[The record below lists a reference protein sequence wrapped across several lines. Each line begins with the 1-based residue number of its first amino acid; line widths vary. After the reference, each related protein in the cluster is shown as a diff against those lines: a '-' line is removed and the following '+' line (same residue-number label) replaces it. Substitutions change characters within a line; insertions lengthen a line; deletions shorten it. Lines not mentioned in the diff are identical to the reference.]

1 MLNLYTSVLVNLLPH
16 MKIRNILPI
25 FAILFVT
32 TLSVANT
39 YAYFTAQRTAST
51 NTFATGTLDLDIS
64 SGDSVNASLVVENL
78 GISSNIQGNKSWTV
92 KNSGSLPGRLLIK
105 MQNVLNKENGCN
117 DQEKFA
123 EESCETD
130 DIGELGNVV
139 DMRFIVAG
147 SEAISSK
154 INALEVEKF
163 TEKWNALSPIILQA
177 GETKNIDV
185 YWEAKGENYGNEIQS
200 DSLNFD
206 LNFGLVQVTN

>member
-1 MLNLYTSVLVNLLPH
+1 
-16 MKIRNILPI
+16 MKIRNIFPI

-32 TLSVANT
+32 TLSIANT

-64 SGDSVNASLVVENL
+64 SGGSVNASLVVENL

-117 DQEKFA
+117 DQEKQA
-123 EESCETD
+123 EANCEGD

-139 DMRFIVAG
+139 DMKFVVDG
-147 SEAISSK
+147 SDAISSK
-154 INALEVEKF
+154 ITNAGIQEF
-163 TEKWNALSPIILQA
+163 TEKWNTLSPIILQA

-185 YWEAKGENYGNEIQS
+185 YWEARGENYGNEIQS

-206 LNFGLVQVTN
+206 LNFGLVQVSN